1 METRASSARSK
12 TPSPDPLILR
22 YRRTSGATQTKAEE
36 STPQR
41 ARGQPAAPIPDT
53 WLEIAVEVA
62 GIDSE
67 TAADLL
73 RQACAGSVAI
83 EPGHRLD
90 RTIDAY
96 VVDGDAPA
104 VVRGYIPAGE
114 DYPRIRRS
122 LQVALKMAPLQTPP
136 KWRRVKR
143 LREASWRDA
152 WKKHFG
158 VQRIGR
164 ALVVRPSWV
173 EYRPKGGETVIQI
186 DPGMAFGTGQH
197 PTTAM
202 CLRALEGLVRPGVS
216 VLDLGSGSGILG
228 IAAARLGAA
237 RVLALDI
244 DPQAVKATRENARI
258 NGVAT
263 VLQARE
269 GPLEAARKATFDIIV
284 ANVSGLTLER
294 LAPALAG
301 SLKTGGMLIA
311 SGFLEDAVDGL
322 SRAFAAAGFA
332 VERVVEDGVW
342 RAIVAHK
349 A

>member
-1 METRASSARSK
+1 MTK
-12 TPSPDPLILR
+12 TQPPD
-22 YRRTSGATQTKAEE
+22 S
-36 STPQR
+36 
-41 ARGQPAAPIPDT
+41 

-73 RQACAGSVAI
+73 RQACPGGVAI

-90 RTIDAY
+90 PAIDAY

-104 VVRGYIPAGE
+104 LVRGYIPAGE

-122 LQVALKMAPLQTPP
+122 LQVALKMAPLSAAGGPP
-136 KWRRVKR
+136 KWRRVRR

-164 ALVVRPSWV
+164 SLVVRPSWV
-173 EYRPKGGETVIQI
+173 DYKLKGGETVIQI

-202 CLRALEGLVRPGVS
+202 CLRALEEIVRPGIS
-216 VLDLGSGSGILG
+216 VLDLGSGSGILS
-228 IAAARLGAA
+228 IAAAKLGAA

-244 DPQAVKATRENARI
+244 DPQAVKATRENAAI
-258 NGVAT
+258 NAAST
-263 VLQARE
+263 VVEASE
-269 GPLEAARKATFDIIV
+269 GPLEAAVGETFDIIV
-284 ANVSGLTLER
+284 ANISGLTLER
-294 LAPALAG
+294 LAPELAR
-301 SLKTGGMLIA
+301 SLEPQGVLIA
-311 SGFLEDAVDGL
+311 SGFLEDAVGGL
-322 SRAFAAAGFA
+322 RRAFEATGLH
-332 VERVVEDGVW
+332 VGCVVDEGVW